1 MIGYVTVGTRDMDQA
16 KAFYGELLGLLGA
29 KVVIDMGRL
38 ALFGN
43 GRGKPMFGV
52 CLPYDGQACQ
62 QGNGNMVAL
71 TAESEEQVDQLYA
84 KALGLGASDE
94 GAPGLRMPTFYGAY
108 VRDLDGNKLA
118 FFKMS

>member
-1 MIGYVTVGTRDMDQA
+1 MIGYVTVGTQDMDKA

-43 GRGKPMFGV
+43 GRGKPMFGI
-52 CLPYDGQACQ
+52 CLPYDGQPAQ

-84 KALGLGASDE
+84 KAIALGASDE

-108 VRDLDGNKLA
+108 VRDPDGNKLA
-118 FFKMS
+118 FFKMG